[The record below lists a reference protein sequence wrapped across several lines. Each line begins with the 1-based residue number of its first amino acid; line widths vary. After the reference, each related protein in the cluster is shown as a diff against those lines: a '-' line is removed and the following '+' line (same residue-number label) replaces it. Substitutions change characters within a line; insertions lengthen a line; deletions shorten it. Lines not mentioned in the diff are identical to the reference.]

1 MAKINYCFGY
11 KITWFAIK
19 GAEIDTILKKCP
31 NLNNAAK
38 TTWEDGLLEIEQSY
52 TKAFLSG
59 PYKGWTFLAGIG
71 LCEPS
76 QTEALI
82 ELLLKL
88 GEIAEEVCYFTSHRT
103 VDVYCFARVCQGE
116 IIRLYCYSGEIGH
129 IYKNIGERTE
139 AEKKLLLSFA
149 TRDEDLYEEG
159 FDEIDEDYI
168 LELAG
173 QWSLDPESLIG
184 EEEQENVI
192 VEIA

>member
-19 GAEIDTILKKCP
+19 GADIDTILMKCP
-31 NLNNAAK
+31 NLINANK
-38 TTWEDGLLEIEQSY
+38 TTWEDGLLEVENSY
-52 TKAFLSG
+52 SKVFLSG
-59 PYKGWTFLAGIG
+59 AYKGWTFLIGKG
-71 LCEPS
+71 LCDPS

-88 GEIAEEVCYFTSHRT
+88 GEIAEEVCYFASHRT
-103 VDVYCFARVCQGE
+103 VDVYGFARVCQGE

-149 TRDEDLYEEG
+149 TKDEDLFEEG

-184 EEEQENVI
+184 EEEQESVI